1 MIGFSAA
8 KPQGKTDGKKPG
20 LTNDA
25 QKQARI
31 LESLYKE
38 GHSISVIAEQ
48 LSIPRITAYKCLE
61 YGGVSIPT

>member
-25 QKQARI
+25 KKQARI
-31 LESLYKE
+31 LASLYKE

-48 LSIPRITAYKCLE
+48 LSIP
-61 YGGVSIPT
+61 